1 MRTGKSLD
9 AEITSGL
16 FPFKEDYMRWFIY
29 APLQLLIMIICYITN
44 PIVVLFADKD
54 GELHG
59 FLRKWQTFDDSC
71 DSEDCVTKYVPETGC
86 GMISINTTGRR
97 NDIIRTMDGL

>member
-1 MRTGKSLD
+1 
-9 AEITSGL
+9 
-16 FPFKEDYMRWFIY
+16 MRWFLY

-44 PIVVLFADKD
+44 PIVVLFSDEN

-71 DSEDCVTKYVPETGC
+71 DSEGSAKQIKTG
-86 GMISINTTGRR
+86 GKPPSFLFASNI
-97 NDIIRTMDGL
+97 LQ